1 MLILNWAKTNSINI
15 INNEKEKSSE
25 TSYHTV
31 SSKMIF
37 VGNLDES
44 IDETELIR
52 FFKNQKFHSIISS
65 RVIKD
70 SFNGKSKG
78 FGFLN
83 LSNYKEYQYLLNL
96 NKLIILKGKILM
108 IK

>member
-1 MLILNWAKTNSINI
+1 MIDINI
-15 INNEKEKSSE
+15 IIQV
-25 TSYHTV
+25 Y
-31 SSKMIF
+31 
-37 VGNLDES
+37 VGNLDDS

-65 RVIKD
+65 KIVKD

-96 NKLIILKGKILM
+96 NKLIYLKGKTLM

>member
-1 MLILNWAKTNSINI
+1 MIDINI
-15 INNEKEKSSE
+15 IIQV
-25 TSYHTV
+25 Y
-31 SSKMIF
+31 
-37 VGNLDES
+37 VGNLDDS

-52 FFKNQKFHSIISS
+52 FFKNQEFHSIISGK
-65 RVIKD
+65 VIKD

-78 FGFLN
+78 FGFLH
-83 LSNYKEYQYLLNL
+83 LSNYKEYQNILNL